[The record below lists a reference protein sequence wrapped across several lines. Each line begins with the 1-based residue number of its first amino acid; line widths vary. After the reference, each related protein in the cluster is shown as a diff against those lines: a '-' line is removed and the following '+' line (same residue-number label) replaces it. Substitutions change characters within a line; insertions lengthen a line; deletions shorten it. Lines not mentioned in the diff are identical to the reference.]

1 MAVNFRM
8 NAHKKDNR
16 RMTIRLSGDFDGSSA
31 WELVHMLLEHS
42 GKVDL
47 VELDTRG
54 LKTLVP
60 FGRNVFLAQTGAIKR
75 KPGRTLFVVSG
86 PYADE
91 LGGEDMPRTV
101 RPAKVDP

>member
-8 NAHKKDNR
+8 NAYRKDNR
-16 RMTIRLSGDFDGSSA
+16 RLIVRLSGDFDGSSA
-31 WELVHMLLEHS
+31 WELVHMLLDQS

-60 FGRNVFLAQTGAIKR
+60 FGRTVFLAQTGPVKR
-75 KPGRTLFVVSG
+75 KAGRTPFVVSG

-91 LGGEDMPRTV
+91 LGGEELPRAV
-101 RPAKVDP
+101 GPIKVDR